1 MMFLVKKSMG
11 RYAPRMVM
19 VYNISQYQPISKR
32 NPLLWYN
39 NYKCTDE
46 LLYTEHFHSCLNFF
60 PHYINSPSF
69 SVGKLKTTTIKQFE
83 IYCPTKVR
91 QPE

>member
-1 MMFLVKKSMG
+1 M
-11 RYAPRMVM
+11 
-19 VYNISQYQPISKR
+19 SQ
-32 NPLLWYN
+32 LF
-39 NYKCTDE
+39 E
-46 LLYTEHFHSCLNFF
+46 FF

-91 QPE
+91 QPGLKNLSE